1 MVLAAAEVARL
12 QRLQLSTRRRLVG
25 HLSGEHRSPR
35 GGTSLDFAGHRPYA
49 AGDDLRRVDW
59 AALARLDAPLVRLFD
74 AEEDLDVRLLVD
86 TSASMAHG
94 GKLQQ
99 ALRVAAALGVVAIA
113 RRDAAWLHTTGGIAP
128 RRFRGS
134 AGVPALLDALSG
146 LAASGPTGLGAAA
159 LDLAAR
165 PGPPG
170 VTVLVSD
177 LLDETW
183 EQAVRR
189 LAARGGDGVV
199 AHVLADVDLRPDL
212 DGDLDLVDAETGR
225 AVAVSLTAAVRS
237 AYERRA
243 AEWLESVAAAC
254 RSAGLGHLVVPAADD
269 LLPLLLG
276 AWRHA
281 GTLR

>member
-1 MVLAAAEVARL
+1 VVLAAAEVARL
-12 QRLQLSTRRRLVG
+12 QRLQLSTTRRLVG

-49 AGDDLRRVDW
+49 PGDDLRRVDW

-86 TSASMAHG
+86 TSASMGLG

-99 ALRVAAALGVVAIA
+99 AVRVAAALGVVAMA
-113 RRDAAWLHTTGGIAP
+113 RRDAAWLHTTGGIGP

-134 AGVPALLDALSG
+134 AGVPALLDALG
-146 LAASGPTGLGAAA
+146 AMAAAGPTRLAAAA

-170 VTVLVSD
+170 VTILISD
-177 LLDETW
+177 LLDPTW
-183 EQAVRR
+183 EEAVRR

-199 AHVLADVDLRPDL
+199 AHVLADLDLRPDL
-212 DGDLDLVDAETGR
+212 DGDLELVDAETGR
-225 AVAVSLTAAVRS
+225 RVPVSLTSSVRA
-237 AYERRA
+237 AYEQRA
-243 AEWLESVAAAC
+243 EAWLVEVTAAC
-254 RSAGLGHLVVPAADD
+254 RSAGLGHLLVPAERD

-276 AWRHA
+276 AWREA

>member
-1 MVLAAAEVARL
+1 VVLAAAEVVRL
-12 QRLQLSTRRRLVG
+12 QRLQLSTTRRLVG
-25 HLSGEHRSPR
+25 HISGEHRSPR
-35 GGTSLDFAGHRPYA
+35 SGTSLDFAGHRPYE

-86 TSASMAHG
+86 TSASMGHG

-99 ALRVAAALGVVAIA
+99 AVRVAAALGVVAMA
-113 RRDAAWLHTTGGIAP
+113 RRDAAWLHTTGAIAP

-134 AGVPALLDALSG
+134 AGVPALLDALGQLS
-146 LAASGPTGLGAAA
+146 AAGRTRLSAAA

-170 VTVLVSD
+170 VTILISD

-183 EQAVRR
+183 EEALRR
-189 LAARGGDGVV
+189 LAARGGQSVV
-199 AHVLADVDLRPDL
+199 AHVLAGVDLRPDL
-212 DGDLDLVDAETGR
+212 DGDLDVVDAETGR
-225 AVAVSLTAAVRS
+225 SVPVSFTTSVR
-237 AYERRA
+237 ADYERRA
-243 AEWLESVAAAC
+243 AAWLAEVTAAC
-254 RSAGLGHLVVPAADD
+254 RTAGLGHLVVPAESD

-276 AWRHA
+276 AWREA

>member
-1 MVLAAAEVARL
+1 VVLAAAEVVRL
-12 QRLQLSTRRRLVG
+12 QRLQLSTTRRLVG
-25 HLSGEHRSPR
+25 HISGEHRSPR
-35 GGTSLDFAGHRPYA
+35 SGTSLDFAGHRPYE

-86 TSASMAHG
+86 TSASMGHG

-99 ALRVAAALGVVAIA
+99 AVRVAAALGVVAMA
-113 RRDAAWLHTTGGIAP
+113 RRDAAWLHTTGAIGP

-134 AGVPALLDALSG
+134 AGVPALLDALGQLSAAG
-146 LAASGPTGLGAAA
+146 RTRLAAAA

-170 VTVLVSD
+170 VTILISD

-183 EQAVRR
+183 EEALRR
-189 LAARGGDGVV
+189 LAARGGQSVV
-199 AHVLADVDLRPDL
+199 AHVLASADLRPDL
-212 DGDLDLVDAETGR
+212 DGDLDVVDAETGR
-225 AVAVSLTAAVRS
+225 SVPVSFTTAVR
-237 AYERRA
+237 ADYERRA
-243 AEWLESVAAAC
+243 ADWLAEVAAAC
-254 RSAGLGHLVVPAADD
+254 RSAGLGHLLVPAESD

-276 AWRHA
+276 AWREA

>member
-35 GGTSLDFAGHRPYA
+35 GGTSLDFAGHRPYV

-99 ALRVAAALGVVAIA
+99 ALRVAAAVGVVAIA

-146 LAASGPTGLGAAA
+146 LGASGPTGLDAAA

-165 PGPPG
+165 PGPAG

-183 EQAVRR
+183 EEAVRR

-243 AEWLESVAAAC
+243 AEWLEAVTAAC
-254 RSAGLGHLVVPAADD
+254 RSAGLGHLIVPAEAD

-276 AWRHA
+276 AWRRA